1 MGGGGIRKT
10 VLKVDR
16 DIQPG
21 VVEDRHAD
29 VIEFPLK
36 FSYTTSL
43 SVLHQQLMRC
53 SPTDDDDD
61 QLVKCFHEYDRG
73 MDILF

>member
-10 VLKVDR
+10 VLTVDR

-36 FSYTTSL
+36 FSYTSL